1 MVTVPSLGSI
11 PHLPGDVRILM
22 TGCVP
27 GIPDGRGVNDANLEV
42 NFILETTHHWIR
54 SRVQNN
60 YKKLKNLYQTKIVQ
74 INLLRSN

>member
-27 GIPDGRGVNDANLEV
+27 GIPDGRGLNDASLEV
-42 NFILETTHHWIR
+42 KSYIR
-54 SRVQNN
+54 DDPP
-60 YKKLKNLYQTKIVQ
+60 LD
-74 INLLRSN
+74 

>member
-42 NFILETTHHWIR
+42 KSYIR

-60 YKKLKNLYQTKIVQ
+60 YKKLANLYQTKIIQ
-74 INLLRSN
+74 INILRSN